1 MQYCHTQVRRHG
13 RQAGRQA
20 GQAGTAGRQA
30 GTAGRQGKQGK
41 QGKQADTVRTYAT
54 KGVVVRYAQQQEGR
68 KDGRTEARA
77 VPPSYSTEYP
87 LSLTFSCKKT
97 TPFSEFSYEKEEAVI
112 CQDRLG
118 TNLVHGTSRN
128 TKGWRRVGVFRTHRV
143 DLLSERAELRS
154 DTIQLRLR
162 LLLQLLRVLL
172 RRLRA
177 HNDGL
182 ELLGLERLLG

>member
-1 MQYCHTQVRRHG
+1 MLSSRKDG
-13 RQAGRQA
+13 R
-20 GQAGTAGRQA
+20 T
-30 GTAGRQGKQGK
+30 
-41 QGKQADTVRTYAT
+41 
-54 KGVVVRYAQQQEGR
+54 EGR

-97 TPFSEFSYEKEEAVI
+97 APFSEVSYEKEEAVI

-118 TNLVHGTSRN
+118 TNLVHGTSRKAKG

-162 LLLQLLRVLL
+162 LLLLLLRVLL

>member
-1 MQYCHTQVRRHG
+1 MLSS
-13 RQAGRQA
+13 
-20 GQAGTAGRQA
+20 
-30 GTAGRQGKQGK
+30 
-41 QGKQADTVRTYAT
+41 
-54 KGVVVRYAQQQEGR
+54 R
-68 KDGRTEARA
+68 KDGRTEGRKQGSKA

-97 TPFSEFSYEKEEAVI
+97 APFSEFSYEQEEAVI

-118 TNLVHGTSRN
+118 TNLVHGTSRKA
-128 TKGWRRVGVFRTHRV
+128 KGWRRVGVFRTHRV

-162 LLLQLLRVLL
+162 LLLLLLRVLL